1 MANISRFYVLFLNY
15 ECFWM
20 NQLAEWLRESLRQI
34 TNSKNSQFFMSANI
48 LLITYLQISR
58 QHEAKFIWLVICN
71 GQFCIQIS
79 SLTTARFSK
88 SSDHCCFHTARQSGV
103 AFIHCCFLIA
113 RWTGDRRFH
122 TADNSVWST
131 NYSQTQTRSEGNNA
145 RSRWYY
151 GL

>member
-1 MANISRFYVLFLNY
+1 MANISSFYVFIPKLWVFLN
-15 ECFWM
+15 
-20 NQLAEWLRESLRQI
+20 ESVGRITHKDRQI
-34 TNSKNSQFFMSANI
+34 TNSKNSQFCMSANF
-48 LLITYLQISR
+48 LLINYWQISR

-103 AFIHCCFLIA
+103 AFIHCCFHIA
-113 RWTGDRRFH
+113 WWTGDRRFH